1 MNHTVRDILTAID
14 ARYPFSRAE
23 SWDRVGL
30 QIGDASAP
38 VSKVLVAH
46 EVTPSTLE
54 AARGCD
60 ALVVYHPL
68 LFRPLENLDFK
79 NHTAKLAAQC
89 IVQNLNVVAV
99 HTALDSAP
107 QPRALGDKLAAQL
120 GLQNIEVLAP
130 SGREALFKIVIF
142 VPDSHWHAVSEAG
155 WEAGAGNIGK
165 YSHAGFR
172 TRGQGTFQPEAGAN
186 PTVGKVGELE
196 TVDEWRLE
204 VIVTEARRDAVVKAM
219 IAAHPYEEVAHDI
232 YALHNS
238 INPYGSARVGN
249 LKQSTSL
256 VDWAQRV
263 QSTLGAPNV
272 RIVRAKDH
280 IARVACVP
288 GAGASFIEACARAGV
303 DCLVTGDIK
312 HHDALKA
319 QALGVSIIDATHTAT
334 ERAAV
339 SMIAHT
345 LQSTLDGVD
354 VLSCEIDTNP
364 FESS

>member
-1 MNHTVRDILTAID
+1 MATVRDILKVID
-14 ARYPFSRAE
+14 AQFPLSRAE

-30 QIGDASAP
+30 QIGDANAAI
-38 VSKVLVAH
+38 SKVLVAH
-46 EVTPSTLE
+46 EVTQSTLE

-89 IVQNLNVVAV
+89 IVQGLNVMAV

-107 QPRALGDKLAAQL
+107 QPNALGDRLAAQL

-130 SGREALFKIVIF
+130 SGREALFKVVIF
-142 VPDSHWHAVSEAG
+142 VPDSHLHEVSEAG
-155 WEAGAGNIGK
+155 WKAGAGDIGK
-165 YSHAGFR
+165 YSHASFR
-172 TRGQGTFQPEAGAN
+172 TRGQGTFRPEAGAD
-186 PTVGKVGELE
+186 PVFGTIGTREAVE
-196 TVDEWRLE
+196 EWRLE
-204 VIVTEARRDAVVKAM
+204 VIVPEARRDAVVRAM

-232 YALHNS
+232 YPLHNMV
-238 INPYGSARVGN
+238 NPYGSARVGQLHQTTTLN
-249 LKQSTSL
+249 
-256 VDWAQRV
+256 DWAQRV
-263 QSTLGAPNV
+263 QSTLDAPNV
-272 RIVRAKDH
+272 RIVRATDS

-288 GAGASFIEACARAGV
+288 GAGASFIDAAARAGV

-319 QALGVSIIDATHTAT
+319 KSLGVSVIDATHSAT

-339 SMIAHT
+339 SMIAHAV
-345 LQSTLDGVD
+345 QSTLKDVE